1 MYLCP
6 ICLSGFFIGLID
18 KIHNFAPM
26 LSKRVKLASF
36 CVLALLATGC
46 SEYAKILRNEDANAK
61 LEYAKKAF
69 EQEKYSKVVKV
80 LEPVYSQ
87 FKSTKEG
94 ENTDWMMAYSWYMD
108 ESYELAAYM
117 MSNYAR
123 MYPMS
128 DKAEEAAFLS
138 AQSSYKISPES
149 YLDQENT
156 TKAVAALQR
165 FLDRYPNAPQAA
177 RADSMIRE
185 LNTKLDKKQF
195 DIAYNYYR
203 LEDYHAAVI
212 AFSNILDDNPATSYR
227 EKIMYYRLRAAAI
240 YANKSIPELQQ
251 ERYIDALTYGRIF
264 LQRFPDSPYAPEVQN
279 LVKVIEER
287 SSALDEVIKSLNK
300 DLGKVKTKNLN
311 KKVEKEVKTTKKQE
325 KQKEK

>member
-1 MYLCP
+1 
-6 ICLSGFFIGLID
+6 
-18 KIHNFAPM
+18 M
-26 LSKRVKLASF
+26 LSNRVKLLSF
-36 CVLALLATGC
+36 CVLALLAAGC
-46 SEYAKILRNEDANAK
+46 SEYAKMLRSEDADAK
-61 LEYAKKAF
+61 LEYAKKLF
-69 EQEKYSKVVKV
+69 EQEKYSRVVKM
-80 LEPVYSQ
+80 LEPVYSR
-87 FKSTKEG
+87 FKNTKEG
-94 ENTDWMMAYSWYMD
+94 ENADWMMAYSWYED
-108 ESYELAAYM
+108 GSYELAAYM

-123 MYPMS
+123 MYPLS

-138 AQSSYKISPES
+138 AQSSYQVSPES

-203 LEDYHAAVI
+203 LEDYQAAVI
-212 AFSNILDDNPATSYR
+212 AFSNILDDNPSTSYR

-287 SSALDEVIKSLNK
+287 SSALDEVIKNLNK
-300 DLGKVKTKNLN
+300 DLGKVKAKNLN
-311 KKVEKEVKTTKKQE
+311 KKVNKEVKATKKQE
-325 KQKEK
+325 KQ